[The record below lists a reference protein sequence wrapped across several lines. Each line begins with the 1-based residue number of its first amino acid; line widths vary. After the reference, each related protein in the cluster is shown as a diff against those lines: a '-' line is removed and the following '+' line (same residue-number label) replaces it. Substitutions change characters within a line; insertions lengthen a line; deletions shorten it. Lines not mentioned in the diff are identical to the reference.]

1 MMLVHMSVS
10 GGILILFIIVLRLLA
25 IHKFLKR
32 FFVLLWSIAL
42 LRLLLPLDLPI
53 SYGVAV
59 PAANVVNQGI
69 SEISD
74 ISWSIVLWFSV
85 MIVLFIIFGV
95 FYYQEYRQ
103 LREAIPIS
111 EEEKERLKNLA
122 SVPKSIKIMVSDR
135 VFTPLTF
142 GVFIPK
148 IVLPKV
154 LAEHTDVVWKYVLMH
169 EMVHIKRRDNFLKI
183 VMLIAAAIHWFN
195 PLVWIMCILLNRD
208 IELSCDEKVI
218 SLLGENR
225 RKQYAMTLVHLAE
238 QQHQRSL
245 FSYGFGKNPIKE
257 RIEAIMRY
265 KKTTRI
271 SVICAAVILGAAVTV
286 FGQNPSEMAVDVQ
299 VPVVKEKKDA
309 GTTNEIN
316 AGYREPASESN
327 EGTVFEEDKGEVN
340 AGNDSMRVTKE

>member
-1 MMLVHMSVS
+1 
-10 GGILILFIIVLRLLA
+10 
-25 IHKFLKR
+25 
-32 FFVLLWSIAL
+32 
-42 LRLLLPLDLPI
+42 
-53 SYGVAV
+53 
-59 PAANVVNQGI
+59 
-69 SEISD
+69 
-74 ISWSIVLWFSV
+74 
-85 MIVLFIIFGV
+85 
-95 FYYQEYRQ
+95 
-103 LREAIPIS
+103 
-111 EEEKERLKNLA
+111 
-122 SVPKSIKIMVSDR
+122 
-135 VFTPLTF
+135 
-142 GVFIPK
+142 
-148 IVLPKV
+148 
-154 LAEHTDVVWKYVLMH
+154 
-169 EMVHIKRRDNFLKI
+169 
-183 VMLIAAAIHWFN
+183 MLIAAAIHWFN

-238 QQHQRSL
+238 LQHQRSL

-271 SVICAAVILGAAVTV
+271 SVICAAVILGAVVTV